1 MEYRCTRRR
10 VMIYAESEFKHS
22 IWVCYQCIPY
32 CVKVGGFKLRAAS
45 SLECER
51 VVVTLATEND
61 NVVPSLC
68 LLSVWLPSEDLLKD
82 EVQKQINDAL
92 EEIQD
97 DYSALRGL
105 AGPNV
110 ESRWDF
116 I

>member
-1 MEYRCTRRR
+1 
-10 VMIYAESEFKHS
+10 MIYAESEFKHS

-68 LLSVWLPSEDLLKD
+68 LLSVWLPSEFLILVICVVTISLILLVYNLKAFS
-82 EVQKQINDAL
+82 NT
-92 EEIQD
+92 
-97 DYSALRGL
+97 
-105 AGPNV
+105 
-110 ESRWDF
+110 
-116 I
+116 